1 MLVSKSEYKIY
12 ADYNQFYLK
21 DKSSPHKT
29 EDIWTEEAFNQM
41 LAVSEKLVAVGTARY
56 AEVIVSVEI
65 HDLAP
70 EVETEKYSRVNE
82 CSLEITSGT
91 ALLEGCTEGDETAR
105 VIELEPATYRI
116 RVLYINLKSVKG
128 DFDGND
134 SYALQIWKDTEYLPI
149 KTIKP

>member
-1 MLVSKSEYKIY
+1 MLINKSEYKIY

-21 DKSSPHKT
+21 DKTSPHKT

-41 LAVSEKLVAVGTARY
+41 LAISEKLVAVGTARY
-56 AEVIVSVEI
+56 AEVPVSVEI
-65 HDLAP
+65 HDSAP
-70 EVETEKYSRVNE
+70 EIEAEKYSRVNE
-82 CSLEITSGT
+82 CSIEVISGV
-91 ALLEGCTEGDETAR
+91 ALLEGCTEGDKTAR

-116 RVLYINLKSVKG
+116 RVLYINLESVKG

-134 SYALQIWKDTEYLPI
+134 SYALQIWRDSEYRLI